1 MNTKKNEIGSFES
14 FKKIKIFTLI
24 ELLVVIAII
33 AILASMLLPALNQ
46 ARDKAKTISCV
57 NNQKQLGLGF
67 SMYVQDSDDFFPG
80 YKQEVTDIYWP
91 ATLLR
96 YKYTT
101 SKTLVCGANPAS
113 GAKYVKDLDDH
124 IRAGSYTSSV
134 FFLVDYGSNYRF
146 VTGGSAAYPTAELK
160 AKYAKR
166 GAKISQIKSTTETVL
181 AGDTLY
187 GDDHDKSSSLLISYH
202 PSSGM
207 VGKVGFLNTRHSN
220 NSFNILWVDGHA
232 TTEAGNNPLRP
243 YDTEFANGYGTQ
255 SDSSKSLWDRN

>member
-1 MNTKKNEIGSFES
+1 MNIKKNRIGSFEN
-14 FKKIKIFTLI
+14 FKSVKIFTLI

-67 SMYVQDSDDFFPG
+67 AMYLQDSDDFFPG
-80 YKQEVTDIYWP
+80 YKQEVTGIFWP

-101 SKTLVCGANPAS
+101 SKTLACDANPGS
-113 GAKYVKDLDDH
+113 GSKYVKDLDDH
-124 IRAGSYTSSV
+124 IKAGSYTTSV
-134 FFLVDYGSNYRF
+134 FFLIDYGSNYRF
-146 VTGGSAAYPTAELK
+146 VTGGSAAYSTAELK
-160 AKYAKR
+160 AEYSKK
-166 GAKISQIKSTTETVL
+166 GAKLSQIRSTTETVL

-187 GDDHDKSSSLLISYH
+187 GDDHDRSSYILTSYH
-202 PSSGM
+202 PSAGF
-207 VGKVGFLNTRHSN
+207 VGKIGFLNARHAS

-243 YDTEFANGYGTQ
+243 YDTKFGNGYGTQ
-255 SDSSKSLWDRN
+255 SDPSKSLWDRN